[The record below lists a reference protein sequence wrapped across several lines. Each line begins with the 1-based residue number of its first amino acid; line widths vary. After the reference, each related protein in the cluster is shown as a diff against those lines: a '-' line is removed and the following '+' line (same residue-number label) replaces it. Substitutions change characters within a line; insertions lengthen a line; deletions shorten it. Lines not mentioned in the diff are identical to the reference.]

1 MPPDGLVRRIVLPAS
16 LTPPPLAWQR
26 PLAQLGAVW
35 CALIALLH
43 ADWADM
49 FAQWWDISTYNHILL
64 VPPIIAWLVQQRAG
78 GLARL
83 SPLPWWPGLVLFAAA
98 AAVWLLGS
106 FAGLAILRQI
116 GAVSLLVAAVPAL
129 WGPRVSAGLIFP
141 LGYML
146 FLVPFGE
153 ELVPPMQMVT
163 AAMTVGLVHL
173 SQISASIDGVFID
186 TPAGLFEVAEACSG
200 VKFLIAMLA
209 FAVLTAHVCFRDWRR
224 RTAFLAFALT
234 VPIVANG
241 ARAWAT
247 IFAAQYVGIER
258 AAGIDHIVYGWVFFG
273 VVIAATLVASWRFFD
288 RPPGD
293 PLIDPDALLAS
304 PLLGRL
310 EKWRTDALRMAVG
323 LAAIVALMLAWS
335 GAAERLSAP
344 LPRQIF
350 LPQVKGW
357 ARADYAPRAWWE
369 PRAGGADHR
378 LLGSY
383 ADARGRRVDVFI
395 ALYGSQ
401 TKGKRAT
408 GFGEGALRADS
419 GWAWLKPGPA
429 MVQGKADWLLG
440 PGRTERLALTAYRTG
455 DLLTGSAPRLALAN
469 MADRAAL
476 RTRPTAMLILSAESS
491 PGKPADEAIAAF
503 RQSTGPLS
511 SWVDRITQ
519 SR

>member
-1 MPPDGLVRRIVLPAS
+1 MPPDGLVRRLALPAS
-16 LTPPPLAWQR
+16 LTLPPLAWQR

-64 VPPIIAWLVQQRAG
+64 VPPIVAWLVQQRAD

-83 SPLPWWPGLVLFAAA
+83 TPLPWWPGLLLFAAA

-129 WGPRVSAGLIFP
+129 WGPRVSAGLAFP

-173 SQISASIDGVFID
+173 SQIPATIDGVFID

-224 RTAFLAFALT
+224 RLAFLVFALA

-241 ARAWAT
+241 VRALAT
-247 IFAAQYVGIER
+247 IFAAQYVGVER
-258 AAGIDHIVYGWVFFG
+258 AAGYDHIIYGWVFFG
-273 VVIAATLVASWRFFD
+273 LVIAATLAASWRFFD

-293 PLIDPDALLAS
+293 PLIDSDALLAS

-310 EKWRTDALRMAVG
+310 ATCRTDALRMAVC
-323 LAAIVALMLAWS
+323 LAATVSLMLAWS

-344 LPRQIF
+344 LPKQIF

-357 ARADYAPRAWWE
+357 ARADYAPSARWE

-383 ADARGRRVDVFI
+383 ADSRGRRVEVFL
-395 ALYGSQ
+395 ALYASQ

-429 MVQGKADWLLG
+429 VEQGKSDWLLG
-440 PGRTERLALTAYRTG
+440 PGRVERMVLTTYRTG

-476 RTRPTAMLILSAESS
+476 RARPTAMLILSAENS
-491 PGKPADEAIAAF
+491 PGQPADESIAAF

-511 SWVDRITQ
+511 PWVDRIIQ